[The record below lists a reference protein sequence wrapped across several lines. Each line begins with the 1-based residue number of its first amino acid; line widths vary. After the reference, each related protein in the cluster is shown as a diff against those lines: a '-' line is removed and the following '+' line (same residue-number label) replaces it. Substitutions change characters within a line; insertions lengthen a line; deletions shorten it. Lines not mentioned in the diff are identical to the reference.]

1 MKARIFN
8 LAVLFAVVCFLF
20 SSCAPLIIGGALGAA
35 GGYVISKDTTQGV
48 IERSYDSAWE
58 GSINV
63 LKEMGA
69 ADFEYIPGGK
79 FRAYVKDAKVNVKV
93 EQMSE
98 KSIRLTVSAR
108 KGLLPRLK
116 LAEEVFVK
124 VVERTK

>member
-8 LAVLFAVVCFLF
+8 LAVLFVVGCFLF

-35 GGYVISKDTTQGV
+35 GGYVISKDTIQGV

-58 GSINV
+58 ASINV

-69 ADFEYIPGGK
+69 ADFEYSPGGK

-93 EQMSE
+93 TQMSE
-98 KSIRLTVSAR
+98 KSVRLTISAR